1 MNKVK
6 RIIYDNIPLVRL
18 VYSKYTILRYRNLY
32 NKSPRLA
39 AETYYASIRGGRK
52 PDLENPKT
60 LDEKNIW
67 LALYSDTSLWPRLS
81 DKYAVRQYVEECGAG
96 EILNELYAKWDC
108 IEDVDFTVLPK
119 EFVLKSNNAS
129 GTVIVVE
136 DKDLMDSEAVLKQ
149 MKKWL
154 PKKVSYGYI
163 GYNGHYLKIKPCLIA
178 EKLLHD
184 SLSVGLPIDY
194 KFFCSFGKPFLIE
207 VMQGRQV
214 GSHNRRSTY
223 YDIDWNLIF
232 DRDKVGAGTLL
243 DKPKS
248 YDKMITYCNMLA
260 KQFPFVR
267 VDFYEIDGKPL
278 FGELTFTPSLD
289 YFTEDM
295 RTKYGECVDI
305 SSLRGNTDAK

>member
-1 MNKVK
+1 MNKAK
-6 RIIYDNIPLVRL
+6 KFIWERFPFVRK
-18 VYSKYTILRYRNLY
+18 VYSHYITNFYKHLY
-32 NKSPRLA
+32 KKSPRLA
-39 AETYYASIRGGRK
+39 AETYYANIHNGAK
-52 PDLENPKT
+52 PDLDNPRT

-67 LALYSDTSLWPRLS
+67 LALNTDTTIWTRLS
-81 DKYAVRQYVEECGAG
+81 DKYAVRDYVRECGC
-96 EILNELYAKWDC
+96 ENILNELYVKWDKV
-108 IEDVDFTVLPK
+108 EDVDFSELPN

-136 DKDLMDSEAVLKQ
+136 DKKKADITAIKKT

-154 PKKVSYGYI
+154 PKKASYGYI
-163 GYNGHYLKIKPCLIA
+163 GYNGHYLNIKPCLLA

-194 KFFCSFGKPFLIE
+194 KFFCSYGEPFLVE

-223 YDIDWNLIF
+223 YDKDWNLIF
-232 DRDKVGAGTLL
+232 DRNVVGAGVIL

-248 YDKMITYCNMLA
+248 YDQMIEYCYILA

-267 VDFYEIDGKPL
+267 VDFYEIDGQPL

-295 RTKYGECVDI
+295 RIRYGDGIDLSKV
-305 SSLRGNTDAK
+305 RGVGDD